1 MTLFVAFIIWRF
13 RLRIVSCIFYRN
25 SFEVHFMYILS
36 QILCFQVMFNMK
48 FGDKGKPHLKV
59 ELKYAP
65 AICDKNDCR
74 HFSAT
79 SSAPVAEN
87 KEISSQVWPHP
98 VTFHSHSSHHR
109 SPLFVNF
116 SYHPHTVLSPLTS
129 FHFFT
134 SPLAL
139 GGAIPRSGLHHD
151 RHATDEHQQDSCR
164 GDDCD
169 QHSRRHR
176 QKDPNTP
183 PW

>member
-1 MTLFVAFIIWRF
+1 MWRF
-13 RLRIVSCIFYRN
+13 RLRIVSCIFYHK

-87 KEISSQVWPHP
+87 KEISSQVWPRRPPKLSPSPFTLTHHITVQP
-98 VTFHSHSSHHR
+98 HSSTCFITL
-109 SPLFVNF
+109 S
-116 SYHPHTVLSPLTS
+116 VLSL
-129 FHFFT
+129 FHL
-134 SPLAL
+134 PLAL
-139 GGAIPRSGLHHD
+139 GGAIPRSGLHRD
-151 RHATDEHQQDSCR
+151 RHPTDEHQQDTFR
-164 GDDCD
+164 GEDCD
-169 QHSRRHR
+169 RHPRRHR
-176 QKDPNTP
+176 QKDPNAS